1 MGGPG
6 SGGARRKAGR
16 RVTGW
21 LRKREK
27 LLRANLRAAR
37 VAVRAAFAPRHV
49 ALARGAIPNKYFLHV
64 RSATPGEGIPSQTG
78 DVAGRWEKAA
88 GKRRQAY
95 QRRLV
100 AAQPS
105 TCLHCSV
112 AHSGILAHG
121 EHMLPKGGSHSGEH

>member
-6 SGGARRKAGR
+6 SGGARRKDGR

-27 LLRANLRAAR
+27 LLRANQRAAR

-100 AAQPS
+100 AAKR
-105 TCLHCSV
+105 C
-112 AHSGILAHG
+112 AHSAARLGNRLVVAR
-121 EHMLPKGGSHSGEH
+121 KWWARRAAWRRR